1 MTLIKASLILF
12 PKPSSLSN
20 YSSTSNLIMDLR
32 SGRVDC

>member
-12 PKPSSLSN
+12 TKPSSL
-20 YSSTSNLIMDLR
+20 SSTSNLIMDLK